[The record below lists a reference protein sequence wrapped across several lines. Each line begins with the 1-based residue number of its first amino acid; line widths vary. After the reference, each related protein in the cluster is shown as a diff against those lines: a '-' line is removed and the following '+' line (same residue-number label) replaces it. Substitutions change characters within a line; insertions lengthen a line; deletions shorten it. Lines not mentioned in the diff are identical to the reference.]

1 MEAGNTRGRTR
12 LVKGGVTVER
22 KTLAIKVDV
31 DTLKGYLEGVPR
43 LLDILGRRDLRA
55 SFFFSFGPDNSGRAL
70 RRVFRKGF
78 IGKMLR
84 TDSLGT
90 YGLKTM
96 RYGTLLTAPLIVP
109 RDPGIFRRV
118 LSEGHEGGIHAWDH
132 VTWQD
137 KLDRMPKAMIREH
150 FDRAF
155 EMFRDLSGREP
166 RCCAAPAWK
175 ATASSLAMQ
184 DRYGFDYC
192 SDTRGVS
199 PFIPRMEGRVFI
211 TPQVPT
217 TLPTMDELLGRSG
230 IDGSNLNSHLLGLM
244 GTGLNVHTVHA
255 EMEGGSRSGLFEEL
269 LDRCLELGVGITS
282 TGEAVRRL
290 EKGSLPV
297 MDVVQ
302 RAIPGRAGKVSVQA

>member
-1 MEAGNTRGRTR
+1 M
-12 LVKGGVTVER
+12 ER

-55 SFFFSFGPDNSGRAL
+55 SFFFSFGPDNSGRAV

-84 TDSLGT
+84 TDAPGT

-96 RYGTLLTAPLIVP
+96 LYGTLLPAPLIVP

-282 TGEAVRRL
+282 TGEALRRL

>member
-55 SFFFSFGPDNSGRAL
+55 SFFFSFGPDNSGRAV

-84 TDSLGT
+84 TDAPGT

-96 RYGTLLTAPLIVP
+96 LYGTLLPAPLIVP

-282 TGEAVRRL
+282 TGEALRRL

>member
-1 MEAGNTRGRTR
+1 MEG
-12 LVKGGVTVER
+12 

-43 LLDILGRRDLRA
+43 LLDILWRRDLRA
-55 SFFFSFGPDNSGRAL
+55 SFFFSFGPDNSGRAV

-84 TDSLGT
+84 TDAPGT

-96 RYGTLLTAPLIVP
+96 LYGTLLPAPLIVP

-282 TGEAVRRL
+282 TGEALRRL

>member
-1 MEAGNTRGRTR
+1 
-12 LVKGGVTVER
+12 VEG

-84 TDSLGT
+84 TDAPGT

-96 RYGTLLTAPLIVP
+96 LYGTLLPAPLIVP

-282 TGEAVRRL
+282 TGEALRRL

>member
-1 MEAGNTRGRTR
+1 MA
-12 LVKGGVTVER
+12 VEGT
-22 KTLAIKVDV
+22 TLAIKVDV

-55 SFFFSFGPDNSGRAL
+55 SFFFSFGPDNSGRAVC
-70 RRVFRKGF
+70 RVFRKGF

-84 TDSLGT
+84 TGAPGT
-90 YGLKTM
+90 YGLKTLL
-96 RYGTLLTAPLIVP
+96 YGTLLPAPLIVP

-137 KLDRMPKAMIREH
+137 KLDRMPEAMIREH
-150 FDRAF
+150 FKRAF
-155 EMFRDLSGREP
+155 EMFRDLSGSEP

-175 ATASSLAMQ
+175 VTASSLAMQ
-184 DRYGFDYC
+184 DGYGFGYC

-199 PFIPRMEGRVFI
+199 PFIPRMEGRVFM

-217 TLPTMDELLGRSG
+217 TLPTMDELLGTDG
-230 IDGSNLNSHLLGLM
+230 IGEGNFNSRLIGLM
-244 GTGLNVHTVHA
+244 SPGLNVHTVHA

-269 LDRCLELGVGITS
+269 LDRCLELGADITS
-282 TGEAVRRL
+282 IGEALRRL

-302 RAIPGRAGKVSVQA
+302 RAIPGRAGKVAVQA

>member
-84 TDSLGT
+84 TDAPGT

-96 RYGTLLTAPLIVP
+96 LYGTLLPAPLIVP

-282 TGEAVRRL
+282 TGEALRRL

-302 RAIPGRAGKVSVQA
+302 RAIPGRAGKVAVQA

>member
-1 MEAGNTRGRTR
+1 
-12 LVKGGVTVER
+12 VER

-84 TDSLGT
+84 TDAPGT

-96 RYGTLLTAPLIVP
+96 LYGTLLPAPLIVP

-282 TGEAVRRL
+282 TGEALRRL

>member
-1 MEAGNTRGRTR
+1 MEG
-12 LVKGGVTVER
+12 

-43 LLDILGRRDLRA
+43 LLDILGRRDLRV
-55 SFFFSFGPDNSGRAL
+55 SFLFSFGPDNSGRAV

-84 TDSLGT
+84 TDAPGT

-96 RYGTLLTAPLIVP
+96 LYGTLLPAPLIVP

-137 KLDRMPKAMIREH
+137 KLDRMSEARMREH
-150 FDRAF
+150 FGRAF
-155 EMFRDLSGREP
+155 AMFRDLSGREP
-166 RCCAAPAWK
+166 RCSAAPAWK

-184 DRYGFDYC
+184 DEYDFDYC

-199 PFIPRMEGRVFI
+199 PFIPRVGGRVFM

-217 TLPTMDELLGRSG
+217 TLPTMDELLGTTG
-230 IDGSNLNSHLLGLM
+230 IGEGNLNSHLLGLM
-244 GTGLNVHTVHA
+244 GSGLNVHTIHA

-269 LDRCLELGVGITS
+269 LDRCLELGVDIT
-282 TGEAVRRL
+282 TVGEALGRL
-290 EKGSLPV
+290 EKGALPV
-297 MDVVQ
+297 TDVAQ
-302 RAIPGRAGKVSVQA
+302 KTIPGRAGKVAVQA

>member
-1 MEAGNTRGRTR
+1 M
-12 LVKGGVTVER
+12 ER

-84 TDSLGT
+84 TDAPGT

-96 RYGTLLTAPLIVP
+96 LYGTLLPAPLIVP

-282 TGEAVRRL
+282 TGEALRRL

>member
-84 TDSLGT
+84 TDAPGT

-96 RYGTLLTAPLIVP
+96 LYGTLLPAPLIVP

-282 TGEAVRRL
+282 TGEALRRL